1 MADQSEAIRKV
12 REMIDESSRIVV
24 MLGVGAIIESGGENI
39 WSSRECYRI
48 EEIYHK
54 SPDEMMSVGYYSAR
68 RDKFFDFYKREI
80 LGVELKPAGL
90 YQDLKRLQKRGKIL
104 KIITQSYY
112 DLHNKVGLTDVVEL
126 HGNVN
131 HNHCSECGKE
141 FTLEYIK
148 AQKGVPLCDECKS
161 AIRPGV
167 LLFGE
172 TIHNDLMTE
181 AVNACEEADLIL
193 VLGTNMYD
201 NMVKFCTEDYK
212 SDRVVLITK
221 EEHFT
226 DRYADLVI
234 HDRVSDVLP
243 KVIA

>member
-1 MADQSEAIRKV
+1 MTDQSREISKV
-12 REMIDESSRIVV
+12 KQMIEESSRIVV
-24 MLGVGAIIESGGENI
+24 MLGVGAVIESGGENL

-48 EEIYHK
+48 EGIYHK

-80 LGVELKPAGL
+80 ISVDLKPAGL
-90 YQDLKRLQKRGKIL
+90 YDDLKRLQARGKIH

-112 DLHNKVGLTDVVEL
+112 DLHNEAGLRDVVEL
-126 HGNVN
+126 HGNIRR
-131 HNHCSECGKE
+131 NHCSQCGKE
-141 FTLEYIK
+141 FSVEYIK
-148 AQKGVPLCDECKS
+148 EAKGVPLCDECKS
-161 AIRPGV
+161 AIRPGI

-221 EEHFT
+221 EDHFT
-226 DRYADLVI
+226 DRYADVVI
-234 HDRVSDVLP
+234 HGRVSDILP
-243 KVIA
+243 QVM

>member
-1 MADQSEAIRKV
+1 
-12 REMIDESSRIVV
+12 
-24 MLGVGAIIESGGENI
+24 
-39 WSSRECYRI
+39 
-48 EEIYHK
+48 
-54 SPDEMMSVGYYSAR
+54 MMSVGYYSAR

-80 LGVELKPAGL
+80 LGVDLKPAGL

>member
-1 MADQSEAIRKV
+1 MADQSEIISTVKELIA
-12 REMIDESSRIVV
+12 SSSQIVV

-48 EEIYHK
+48 EELYHK

-80 LGVELKPAGL
+80 IGRELTPAPL
-90 YQDLKRLQKRGKIL
+90 YKYIKKLQEQGKIL

-112 DLHNKVGLTDVVEL
+112 ALHHIAGLKDVVEL

-131 HNHCSECGKE
+131 NNHCSECGKK
-141 FTLEYIK
+141 FTVDYIR
-148 AQKGVPLCDECKS
+148 ASKGVPLCDECKS

-181 AVNACEEADLIL
+181 AVNACEKADLIL

-201 NMVKFCTEDYK
+201 NMVKFCTEEYK

-226 DRYADLVI
+226 DRYADYVI
-234 HDRVSDVLP
+234 HDRVSDALP
-243 KVIA
+243 KVIS

>member
-1 MADQSEAIRKV
+1 M
-12 REMIDESSRIVV
+12 
-24 MLGVGAIIESGGENI
+24 
-39 WSSRECYRI
+39 
-48 EEIYHK
+48 
-54 SPDEMMSVGYYSAR
+54 
-68 RDKFFDFYKREI
+68 
-80 LGVELKPAGL
+80 GVELKPAGL

-112 DLHNKVGLTDVVEL
+112 DLHNEVGLTDVVEL

-148 AQKGVPLCDECKS
+148 AQKGVPLCDECKA

-181 AVNACEEADLIL
+181 AVNAW
-193 VLGTNMYD
+193 
-201 NMVKFCTEDYK
+201 
-212 SDRVVLITK
+212 
-221 EEHFT
+221 
-226 DRYADLVI
+226 
-234 HDRVSDVLP
+234 
-243 KVIA
+243 

>member
-48 EEIYHK
+48 EDIYHK

-80 LGVELKPAGL
+80 IGVDLKPAGL
-90 YQDLKRLQKRGKIL
+90 YYDLKRLQERGKIL

-112 DLHNKVGLTDVVEL
+112 DLHNEVGLKDVVEL

-148 AQKGVPLCDECKS
+148 EQKGVPLCDDCKS
-161 AIRPGV
+161 AIRPGI